1 VLIIA
6 LIPFRVW
13 IIPKWF
19 SWDEISVLD
28 EMTANSKAVL
38 ASLGGPPHFPGET
51 HPQESGLERRYS
63 EQKKGVSRQR
73 AGSIN
78 R

>member
-1 VLIIA
+1 MLIIA

-19 SWDEISVLD
+19 SRDEISVLD
-28 EMTANSKAVL
+28 DMTADNKAVL
-38 ASLGGPPHFPGET
+38 ASLGGPPHFPEET

-63 EQKKGVSRQR
+63 EQKRGVRRQR
-73 AGSIN
+73 AGSVY